1 MATEGKGLLAGLSAL
16 KAAYAAELPPKV
28 RQVEMLLAQLESGQ
42 RSRESVEELGFL
54 VHSIAGAAGTFG
66 MQDVTAAARAIE
78 AWLQALGALQGKP
91 SARQCAEMHDLMAS
105 LRRTTAGAGPAG
117 GGAPIEATAVAAP
130 KEPVATEEKLVLLVD
145 DDQRLAELIALDLG
159 RFGYRTHIL
168 SRPDLLES
176 AVKEWAPCAIIMD
189 VIFPEDASGGP
200 KAVER
205 LGKALDQPP
214 PTIFISGNS
223 DIATRL
229 QAVRAGGKAFLVKP
243 VDASALVDKLDELL
257 RDRSSM
263 DPYRVLIVEN
273 SVDFGEHYAGVLRGA
288 GMMPRAVANLDQLN
302 NALEE
307 FRPELILMDMYMSEC
322 DGAEL
327 AQVIR
332 QHSGYVSVPI
342 VFLSKETDLDR
353 QLAAL
358 DFGDEFLI
366 KPIQPAQLISAV
378 GTRVERHRL
387 IRSFMTRDGLTGLL
401 NHTRTKEE
409 LDREMARA
417 ARTNR
422 PVAFAMIDI
431 DQFKRVNDTYGH
443 AAGDGVIKRLTQL
456 LRQRLRKTDLIGRYG
471 GEEFAV
477 VFPDTDAN
485 SAAEVLDRIRADLA
499 QMLYRAGAEKFT
511 VTFSAGVADYPRF
524 ANPIAIGQAA
534 DKALY
539 DAKHQGRNRVCVTVP
554 D

>member
-16 KAAYAAELPPKV
+16 KAAYAAELPQKV

-42 RSRESVEELGFL
+42 RPRESVEELGFL

-66 MQDVTAAARAIE
+66 MQDVSSVARSIE
-78 AWLQALGALQGKP
+78 SWLKTLGAPQGKP
-91 SARQCAEMHDLMAS
+91 GAMQCAEMHDLITL
-105 LRRTTAGAGPAG
+105 LRQTTASTVLVDQK
-117 GGAPIEATAVAAP
+117 APIDAIAVAAP
-130 KEPVATEEKLVLLVD
+130 KEPVATEERLVLLVD

-159 RFGYRTHIL
+159 RFGYRSHIL
-168 SRPDLLES
+168 SSPDRLEG
-176 AVKEWAPCAIIMD
+176 AVREWAPCAIIMD
-189 VIFPEDASGGP
+189 VVFPDDPSGGP
-200 KAVER
+200 KAVAQ
-205 LGKALDQPP
+205 LGKALDRLP
-214 PTIFISGNS
+214 PTIFLSGNS

-243 VDASALVDKLDELL
+243 VDASVLVDKLDELL

-273 SVDFGEHYAGVLRGA
+273 SASLGEHYATVLRGA
-288 GMMPRAVANLDQLN
+288 GMMPRAVATLDQLN
-302 NALEE
+302 SALEE
-307 FRPELILMDMYMSEC
+307 FRPELILMDMYMPEC
-322 DGAEL
+322 DGVEL

-332 QHSGYVSVPI
+332 QHSGHLSVPI
-342 VFLSKETDLDR
+342 VYLSQETDLDR

-378 GTRVERHRL
+378 GARVERHRL

-401 NHTRTKEE
+401 NHTRIKEE
-409 LDREMARA
+409 LDREVARA

-422 PVAFAMIDI
+422 PVGFAMIDI

-477 VFPDTDAN
+477 VFPDTDAR
-485 SAAEVLDRIRADLA
+485 SAAEVVDRIREDLA
-499 QMLYRAGAEKFT
+499 QMRYRAGTEEFT

-524 ANPIAIGQAA
+524 GNPIAIGQAA

-539 DAKHQGRNRVCVTVP
+539 DAKHQGRNRICIAVP

>member
-1 MATEGKGLLAGLSAL
+1 MATEGTGLLAGLSAL
-16 KAAYAAELPPKV
+16 KAAYAAELPQKL
-28 RQVEMLLAQLESGQ
+28 RQVEALMARLEAGHG
-42 RSRESVEELGFL
+42 SRKSVEELNFL

-66 MQDVTAAARAIE
+66 MQDVTTAARTIE
-78 AWLQALGALQGKP
+78 SWLQAVGALQGKP
-91 SARQCAEMHDLMAS
+91 SAGQCAQIDELTAS
-105 LRRTTAGAGPAG
+105 LRRAVASAVPEDPMASIKAAPA
-117 GGAPIEATAVAAP
+117 PKEAVAA
-130 KEPVATEEKLVLLVD
+130 EERLVLLVD
-145 DDQRLAELIALDLG
+145 DDQSLAELIALDLG
-159 RFGYRTHIL
+159 RFGYRSQVL
-168 SRPDLLES
+168 SGADRLES
-176 AVKEWAPCAIIMD
+176 AVRELSPCAIVMD
-189 VIFPEDASGGP
+189 VIFPDDSSGGP
-200 KAVER
+200 KAVAR
-205 LGKALDQPP
+205 LRKELDKPP

-223 DIATRL
+223 DIQTRL
-229 QAVRAGGKAFLVKP
+229 QAVRAGGKAFLSKP
-243 VDASALVDKLDELL
+243 VDTGALVDKLEELL

-273 SVDFGEHYAGVLRGA
+273 STSLGEQYATVLRGA
-288 GMMPRAVANLDQLN
+288 GMMPRAVANLAQLN
-302 NALEE
+302 DALEE

-322 DGAEL
+322 DGVEL

-353 QLAAL
+353 QLVAL
-358 DFGDEFLI
+358 GFGDEFLI

-378 GTRVERHRL
+378 GARAERHRL
-387 IRSFMTRDGLTGLL
+387 ILSFMTRDGLTGLL

-409 LDREMARA
+409 LDREVARA
-417 ARTNR
+417 ARTHR
-422 PVAFAMIDI
+422 PVGFAMIDI
-431 DQFKRVNDTYGH
+431 DQFKRVNDAYGH

-477 VFPDTDAN
+477 VFPDTDAR

-499 QMLYRAGAEKFT
+499 QMLYRAGTEKFT
-511 VTFSAGVADYPRF
+511 VTFSAGVADYPCF

-534 DKALY
+534 DRALY
-539 DAKHQGRNRVCVTVP
+539 EAKHQGRNRVCVAVP

>member
-1 MATEGKGLLAGLSAL
+1 MATEGTGLLAGLSAL
-16 KAAYAAELPPKV
+16 KAAYAAELPQKL
-28 RQVEMLLAQLESGQ
+28 RQVEALMARLEAGHG
-42 RSRESVEELGFL
+42 SRKSVEELNFL

-66 MQDVTAAARAIE
+66 MQDVTTAARAIE
-78 AWLQALGALQGKP
+78 SWLQAVGALQGKP
-91 SARQCAEMHDLMAS
+91 SAVQCTQIDELTAS
-105 LRRTTAGAGPAG
+105 LRRAVASAVPEDTMAST
-117 GGAPIEATAVAAP
+117 EATAAGEPKASAA
-130 KEPVATEEKLVLLVD
+130 VEERVVLLVD

-159 RFGYRTHIL
+159 RFGYRSHIL
-168 SRPDLLES
+168 SS
-176 AVKEWAPCAIIMD
+176 ADRLQDAVRELSPFAIIMD
-189 VIFPEDASGGP
+189 VIFPEDPTGGP
-200 KAVER
+200 KAVAQ
-205 LGKALDQPP
+205 LVKALDRPP
-214 PTIFISGNS
+214 PTIFISGDS

-273 SVDFGEHYAGVLRGA
+273 STSLGEQYAAILRGA
-288 GMMPRAVANLDQLN
+288 GMMPRAVSNLAQLN
-302 NALEE
+302 DVLEE

-322 DGAEL
+322 NGVEL

-332 QHSGYVSVPI
+332 QHSGHVSVPI

-358 DFGDEFLI
+358 DFGGEFLI

-378 GTRVERHRL
+378 GARVERHRL
-387 IRSFMTRDGLTGLL
+387 ILSFMTRDGLTGLL

-409 LDREMARA
+409 LDREVARA

-422 PVAFAMIDI
+422 PVGFAMIDI
-431 DQFKRVNDTYGH
+431 DQFKRVNDAYGH

-477 VFPDTDAN
+477 VFPDTDAR
-485 SAAEVLDRIRADLA
+485 SAAEVIDRIREDLA
-499 QMLYRAGAEKFT
+499 HLLYRAGAEKFT
-511 VTFSAGVADYPRF
+511 VTFSAGVADYPSF
-524 ANPIAIGQAA
+524 PNPIALGQAA

-539 DAKHQGRNRVCVTVP
+539 DAKHQGRNRVCVAVP